1 MQQVDWEA
9 FASGGVCQAVIDPR
23 CAWVPPYSR
32 TLGTDA
38 IAWWKAN
45 GGHLFEWQEL
55 VVEGLLALDEADKF
69 VASDDGLDVSRQNG
83 KGVILQVVEG
93 FVAFEYGAGHGYD
106 VVMHTA
112 HEFPTSL
119 EHQMRLEAFIQD
131 SPALHA
137 RVKDR
142 GGYVHANGQESI
154 RLKDG
159 TRIVF
164 RARTKGGG
172 RGYSGDLLVWDEAM
186 VIPDVVVGAQKPML
200 RASGGCFGHKT
211 IYAGSAVDQEVHQHG
226 ITFARIREKGWAQS
240 PRVSWHEWSAPFDHP
255 SQLDDTLL
263 HDRELWLQANPS
275 MAEGLIAPE
284 TMADEIEVM
293 PVRTAA
299 VELFGVG
306 DWPRTD
312 GLEDTVIDIVTWD
325 ALAVDA
331 TVSTLQE
338 PYCGAFDVSPE
349 RNGSISVAGRNLE
362 GQFQGEIHE
371 HRLGTGWM
379 VDRIVQMDERGLF
392 ECWVCDATGPA
403 SSLIQPL
410 RDAGLRVET
419 VNATEHGQAYG
430 RFLDM
435 VADGQLVH
443 LGSEEMR
450 DAIRG
455 AKPRPIGDGS
465 YAWGR
470 KHSTVNISPLVAMT
484 LALGAASG
492 IGAGLQVF

>member
-1 MQQVDWEA
+1 
-9 FASGGVCQAVIDPR
+9 
-23 CAWVPPYSR
+23 
-32 TLGTDA
+32 
-38 IAWWKAN
+38 
-45 GGHLFEWQEL
+45 LFLWQEL
-55 VVEGLLALDEADKF
+55 VLEGLLALDEADKF

-93 FVAFEYGAGHGYD
+93 FIAFEFGAAHGYE

-137 RVKDR
+137 KVKDR

-172 RGYSGDLLVWDEAM
+172 RGYSGDLLVSDEAM

-255 SQLDDTLL
+255 SELTDEHV
-263 HDRELWLQANPS
+263 HDRDIWLQANPS

-312 GLEDTVIDIVTWD
+312 GLEDTVIDIQTWD
-325 ALAVDA
+325 KLTESAG
-331 TVSTLQE
+331 TIKE
-338 PYCGAFDVSPE
+338 PFCGAFDVSPE
-349 RNGSISVAGRNLE
+349 RNGSIAIAGRNDR
-362 GQFQGEIHE
+362 GVFQVEVHE
-371 HRLGTGWM
+371 HRQGTGWM

-392 ECWVCDATGPA
+392 ECWVVDATGPA
-403 SSLIQPL
+403 SSLLQPL
-410 RDAGLRVET
+410 KDAGLRIEV
-419 VNATEHGQAYG
+419 VNATEHGQAWG
-430 RFLDM
+430 RFVDM
-435 VADGQLVH
+435 VSEGEVCH
-443 LGSEEMR
+443 LGSEELR

-455 AKPRPIGDGS
+455 AKARPIGDGS
-465 YAWGR
+465 SAWGR
-470 KHSTVNISPLVAMT
+470 KHSTVNISPLVAVT
-484 LALGAASG
+484 LALGASTGVGNAM
-492 IGAGLQVF
+492 QVF